1 MNVFAVRREGLKNAV
16 SLAYSFALA
25 ADDDGEWREGGGEIR
40 RLFQREKSK
49 KGYEFEFIT
58 GTELRN

>member
-1 MNVFAVRREGLKNAV
+1 MTMASGGRVAV
-16 SLAYSFALA
+16 
-25 ADDDGEWREGGGEIR
+25 

>member
-25 ADDDGEWREGGGEIR
+25 ADDDGEWREGGGEIVPE
-40 RLFQREKSK
+40 REVQE
-49 KGYEFEFIT
+49 GV
-58 GTELRN
+58 